1 MANFRSSPNDRSGDQ
16 RVRGEMNISGSI
28 RGHELYYIHGACD
41 LDQSAARWLPMG
53 YGLAEAATAAYPTRF
68 VCPARGRLVRTMI
81 RCKAAAGSSVLT
93 LYKAV
98 DATAAAATFAED
110 ITVNIAATDTT
121 YDFDTSG
128 SLHFGKGDVI
138 SFKLNPTSNPDETN
152 FTHVL
157 ELYTRADI
165 P

>member
-1 MANFRSSPNDRSGDQ
+1 MSYRASRQQVTGPFKA
-16 RVRGEMNISGSI
+16 SGSI
-28 RGHELYYIHGACD
+28 RGHELFLIHGAWD

-98 DATAAAATFAED
+98 DATGAPATLSEA

-128 SLHFGKGDVI
+128 SHHFGKGDVI
-138 SFKLNPTSNPDETN
+138 SFKLNPTANPDETN

-157 ELYTRADI
+157 ELYTRLDI